1 MGWRYRRSFR
11 IAPGV
16 RLNMGKSGFT
26 SLSVGGRGATLNLG
40 KRGVT
45 STVSLPGTGLSY
57 QHRFKSPPPAQQ
69 TQSLLLATPASSRTI
84 SIRACVVGTVVVVGG
99 YLALR
104 SPTPSSSP
112 SIPVASLTAPVVPAV
127 VTTAS
132 AAPVGPQTAAIV
144 PQTGMA
150 RDPAVSIPTRQ
161 VTTVQANV
169 RAAPSMSG
177 PVVRT
182 FLKGQMV
189 QVLQIENGWTRIAE
203 QDGEPIGWMHN
214 SVLK

>member
-1 MGWRYRRSFR
+1 MGWRFRRSLR

-16 RLNMGKSGFT
+16 RLNMGKSGLT

-57 QHRFKSPPPAQQ
+57 QHRYKSPSSVPQ
-69 TQSLLLATPASSRTI
+69 TRPVLPATPASGRTI
-84 SIRACVVGTVVVVGG
+84 AIRACMVGAVLVGG
-99 YLALR
+99 YLALH
-104 SPTPSSSP
+104 SPTPSSP
-112 SIPVASLTAPVVPAV
+112 QLTPVAAVTAPPVPTVVATAAAAPVASPTVVPET
-127 VTTAS
+127 VT
-132 AAPVGPQTAAIV
+132 
-144 PQTGMA
+144 A
-150 RDPAVSIPTRQ
+150 RDPAISTSTRQ
-161 VTTVQANV
+161 VTTIEANV

-177 PVVRT
+177 AVVRT
-182 FLKGQMV
+182 FVRGQVV
-189 QVLQIENGWTRIAE
+189 QVLETKNGWTRVAG

>member
-1 MGWRYRRSFR
+1 MGWRFRRSFR
-11 IAPGV
+11 IAPGI

-57 QHRFKSPPPAQQ
+57 QHRYNNPPPVQQ
-69 TQSLLLATPASSRTI
+69 TQPLLPATPASGPTI
-84 SIRACVVGTVVVVGG
+84 SICACVVGAVVVGG

-104 SPTPSSSP
+104 SPTPSSP
-112 SIPVASLTAPVVPAV
+112 PLTPVATVTAPFVPVVGAAAV
-127 VTTAS
+127 DSHTV
-132 AAPVGPQTAAIV
+132 V
-144 PQTGMA
+144 PQTVMVRG
-150 RDPAVSIPTRQ
+150 PAISIPTRQ
-161 VTTVQANV
+161 VTTIQANV
-169 RAAPSMSG
+169 RSAPSMSV

-182 FLKGQMV
+182 FMRGHVV
-189 QVLQIENGWTRIAE
+189 QALQTENGWTRVAE
-203 QDGEPIGWMHN
+203 LDGEPIGWMHN

>member
-1 MGWRYRRSFR
+1 MGWRFRKSFR
-11 IAPGV
+11 IAPGI

-26 SLSVGGRGATLNLG
+26 SLSIGGRGATLNLG

-57 QHRFKSPPPAQQ
+57 QHLYKNPPPVHQ
-69 TQSLLLATPASSRTI
+69 TQPLLPATPTSGRTI
-84 SIRACVVGTVVVVGG
+84 SIRACVVGAVVVGG

-104 SPTPSSSP
+104 SPTPSPPLTS
-112 SIPVASLTAPVVPAV
+112 VATATAPVVPAV
-127 VTTAS
+127 LTTAI
-132 AAPVGPQTAAIV
+132 AAPVGSQTAV
-144 PQTGMA
+144 PQIVMA
-150 RDPAVSIPTRQ
+150 RDPAISISTRQ
-161 VTTVQANV
+161 VTTIQANV
-169 RAAPSMSG
+169 RSAPSMAG

-182 FLKGQMV
+182 FIRGQVV
-189 QVLQIENGWTRIAE
+189 QALQTENGWTRVAE